1 MSNIDF
7 QFLFQDLGISN
18 LYKANILYIFVYFPL
33 TLPIPYPHGLY
44 EEYAKKE
51 RRFGKLTFNN
61 SNDIFQTPVPI
72 SHFRSHKFY
81 SSLFLTRKIK

>member
-1 MSNIDF
+1 M
-7 QFLFQDLGISN
+7 
-18 LYKANILYIFVYFPL
+18 YFPL
-33 TLPIPYPHGLY
+33 TLPIPYPHGLCAK
-44 EEYAKKE
+44 YAKKE

-61 SNDIFQTPVPI
+61 SNDIFQTLVPI